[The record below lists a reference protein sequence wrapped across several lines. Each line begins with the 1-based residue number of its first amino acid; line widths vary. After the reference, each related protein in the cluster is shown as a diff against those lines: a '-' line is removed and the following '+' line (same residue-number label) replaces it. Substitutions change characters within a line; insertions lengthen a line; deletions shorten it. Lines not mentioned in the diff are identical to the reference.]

1 MCYDLFAPC
10 NVCIISGRQCKILI
24 KVSFDLEYLR
34 KLRLGRSQTRLE
46 SRFCKFRKYCRK
58 LKGELF
64 YFYCH
69 LIDENYT
76 NMGYRFRV
84 LFKECKPLIIRFAN
98 FTPELGAS

>member
-1 MCYDLFAPC
+1 MNYIRATLLNF
-10 NVCIISGRQCKILI
+10 VIQVK
-24 KVSFDLEYLR
+24 FDLEYLR
-34 KLRLGRSQTRLE
+34 KLRLGSSQVRLE

-76 NMGYRFRV
+76 KMVIDSGYY
-84 LFKECKPLIIRFAN
+84 LKNAN
-98 FTPELGAS
+98 R

>member
-1 MCYDLFAPC
+1 MDELYQGD
-10 NVCIISGRQCKILI
+10 NVKFLI
-24 KVSFDLEYLR
+24 KVKFDLKYLR
-34 KLRLGRSQTRLE
+34 KLRLGSSRARPE

-58 LKGELF
+58 LKEELF

-69 LIDENYT
+69 LIDENYM

-84 LFKECKPLIIRFAN
+84 LFKECKTLIIRFAN